1 MSRRPQGLRS
11 RLLLRLILP
20 LLMAVGVTA
29 AVGIF
34 TARSLTD
41 GVFDRWLLD
50 AAQSLAHQVR
60 FADHQAQIDLP
71 QAAQDILA
79 YDDID
84 RTSFSV
90 SQQDRHLLGQPG
102 IATHGSR
109 ESQYRAG
116 RAFDANFNRSAVRVA
131 AVEVDGGGG
140 DTATVLVAETI
151 LKRERAQHWIAVM
164 LLPMGLLLAAAA
176 LAVHLAV
183 LSTVNPLESIARR
196 WDERSHAS
204 LEPIGAED
212 VPRELM
218 PFATALN
225 DLLLR
230 IRGMLERERQFA
242 ATAAHQL
249 RTPLTGLQLGLAR
262 AAEAPDLAS
271 TREVLRE
278 LEQSTLRAARLVQ
291 QLLMFG
297 RLDPES
303 AGELG
308 KVPTDLVELARD
320 VGATF
325 TDIALTKSIDLELI
339 APQSPVS
346 VDVQPDLVA
355 EALANLLDNALRHTP
370 IDGHV
375 AVHVTSDPPAIRVDD
390 SGAGVPKNERQAIFD
405 RFSRGRDATGE
416 GSGLGLAIAR
426 DIAALHGAVLS
437 VSPATLG
444 GASFQLVFTRRPR
457 GDSERDEPESDSRSA
472 IVG

>member
-1 MSRRPQGLRS
+1 MSRRHHGLGR
-11 RLLLRLILP
+11 RLQFRLMLP

-34 TARSLTD
+34 TARDLTD

-60 FADHQAQIDLP
+60 FADHQALIDLP
-71 QAAQDILA
+71 PAAQAILA
-79 YDDID
+79 YDEVD

-90 SQQDRHLLGQPG
+90 SQQGRHLMGQPG

-116 RAFDANFNRSAVRVA
+116 RAFDTNFGGTAVRVA
-131 AVEVDGGGG
+131 AVEVEGDGG
-140 DTATVLVAETI
+140 DRAIVLVAETTM
-151 LKRERAQHWIAVM
+151 KRERTQHRIALL
-164 LLPMGLLLAAAA
+164 LLPMGLLLGATALTIR
-176 LAVHLAV
+176 LAVF
-183 LSTVNPLESIARR
+183 STVKPLEAIARR

-204 LEPIGAED
+204 LERLDSED
-212 VPRELM
+212 MPRELL

-230 IRGMLERERQFA
+230 IRGMLARERQFA

-262 AAEAPDLAS
+262 AAAAPNLSS

-278 LEQSTLRAARLVQ
+278 LQHSTLRAARLVQ

-303 AGELG
+303 GGELNR
-308 KVPTDLVELARD
+308 VPTDLVELARD
-320 VGATF
+320 VGSLF
-325 TDIALTKSIDLELI
+325 TDVALGKSIDLELI
-339 APQSPVS
+339 APPAS
-346 VDVQPDLVA
+346 VEISVQPDLVA
-355 EALANLLDNALRHTP
+355 EALVNLLDNALNHAPVGGRVIVRVTP
-370 IDGHV
+370 
-375 AVHVTSDPPAIRVDD
+375 DPPTVRVDD
-390 SGAGVPKNERQAIFD
+390 SGAGVNESERQTIFE
-405 RFSRGRDATGE
+405 RFSRGRQARGE

-426 DIAALHGAVLS
+426 DIAALHGAELT
-437 VSPATLG
+437 VSHAAIG
-444 GASFQLVFTRRPR
+444 GASFQLVFVKLQRVEA
-457 GDSERDEPESDSRSA
+457 GN
-472 IVG
+472 